1 MSKHLCHWTR
11 KDMYR
16 VVLACKNLN
25 VGIEHIIALTL
36 LPERLS
42 IGNPLEDLFDD
53 AEKQELEAIFGGQVA
68 EVLYSAETWE
78 DIAQYLHRLG
88 GFLVFGYFRPPD
100 KNRVSLDAASEVR
113 GYTLAP
119 YERPCR
125 AWAPCLH
132 TAIGKCLSQA
142 ARIKR
147 NILREGREIALRK
160 GGGGAVMSRR
170 HYTCILE
177 DTYESDASW
186 AAYGYHVWS
195 IQASSAAENFV
206 EQWVSPDDVDKYA
219 DDDYSISVLV
229 RDETTDEIVRVN
241 VSVDIQVVAA
251 YVSIDHGYPYSRAGR

>member
-1 MSKHLCHWTR
+1 M
-11 KDMYR
+11 
-16 VVLACKNLN
+16 
-25 VGIEHIIALTL
+25 
-36 LPERLS
+36 
-42 IGNPLEDLFDD
+42 EDLFDG

-68 EVLYSAETWE
+68 EVLYSAETWK
-78 DIAQYLHRLG
+78 DIAQYLYRLG

-170 HYTCILE
+170 QYTCILE

-206 EQWVSPDDVDKYA
+206 EQWVSPDDVDEYA

-241 VSVDIQVVAA
+241 VSVDIRVVAT
-251 YVSIDHGYPYSRAGR
+251 YVSIDHSYPYSRAGR